1 MQISMRSELRR
12 QRRILKRLFLPETL
26 QIMWSDSLLGYNVV
40 CYYIKIMHECTC
52 NRFYFTYLMYLMFQ
66 NCVCTFD
73 LNQQGKCTALH
84 SNLQLQTVKRNST
97 DTSTSANSNQAITV
111 NK

>member
-1 MQISMRSELRR
+1 
-12 QRRILKRLFLPETL
+12 
-26 QIMWSDSLLGYNVV
+26 
-40 CYYIKIMHECTC
+40 
-52 NRFYFTYLMYLMFQ
+52 MYLMFQ